1 MRRRL
6 CPKEALFTPSFIA
19 VCSANLLFF
28 IASFMM
34 VPVLP
39 IYLLDGLHAS
49 KSVVGIILSAYMIG
63 ALVMRPLSGFL
74 ADQFP
79 RKILFLVCGILFAA
93 QFEGYLLF
101 NALALVGI
109 VRALHG
115 MSFGAL
121 STSAATLAV
130 DVIPIAKLG
139 TGIGLYGMMGSLA
152 MALGPMIGML
162 VLEAGSYDAVF
173 ITAMGCA
180 AGGILLGLLVKKQRV
195 TASRG
200 EKISLDRF
208 FLKKGTY
215 AFIGLVLMAFVYG
228 LLVNYL
234 SVFARE
240 RHVMAN
246 PGYFFL
252 LMSLGLIL
260 SRLFAGG
267 IIDKGYIGR
276 LILGG
281 KGNHPAGLPALPLRA
296 HGNRVLRLSRGL
308 RARLRDDVALLPDP
322 VHQPCRTHPAR
333 HGQRHLP
340 HRVGRGHRRGRAP
353 RRAHRG
359 NIQLRR
365 RVHPRPDHAVLLRRA
380 VYEGHR
386 PAIREKQAA
395 LRIPSSAR
403 PP

>member
-63 ALVMRPLSGFL
+63 ALVMRPISGFL

-79 RKILFLVCGILFAA
+79 RKMLFLVCGILFAA

-180 AGGILLGLLVKKQRV
+180 AGG
-195 TASRG
+195 
-200 EKISLDRF
+200 
-208 FLKKGTY
+208 
-215 AFIGLVLMAFVYG
+215 M
-228 LLVNYL
+228 
-234 SVFARE
+234 
-240 RHVMAN
+240 
-246 PGYFFL
+246 
-252 LMSLGLIL
+252 
-260 SRLFAGG
+260 
-267 IIDKGYIGR
+267 IDKGYIGR

-281 KGNHPAGLPALPLRA
+281 KGTILLASLLFLFVPTETVFFGSAVAFGLGFGMMSPSYQTLFINLAEP
-296 HGNRVLRLSRGL
+296 
-308 RARLRDDVALLPDP
+308 
-322 VHQPCRTHPAR
+322 T
-333 HGQRHLP
+333 
-340 HRVGRGHRRGRAP
+340 RRGTAN
-353 RRAHRG
+353 ATYLIAWDVG
-359 NIQLRR
+359 IGA
-365 RVHPRPDHAVLLRRA
+365 AVLLGGLIAEISSFDDAFILGLIMLFFSA
-380 VYEGHR
+380 VLYMKVIGPQYE
-386 PAIREKQAA
+386 KNK
-395 LRIPSSAR
+395 LR
-403 PP
+403 

>member
-121 STSAATLAV
+121 STSAATLGV

-180 AGGILLGLLVKKQRV
+180 AGGIAGLITGLIHVKCRVRDLQRV

-267 IIDKGYIGR
+267 MIDKGYIGR

-281 KGNHPAGLPALPLRA
+281 KGTILLASLLFLFVPTETVFFGSAVAFGLGFGMMSPSYQTLFINLAEP
-296 HGNRVLRLSRGL
+296 
-308 RARLRDDVALLPDP
+308 
-322 VHQPCRTHPAR
+322 T
-333 HGQRHLP
+333 
-340 HRVGRGHRRGRAP
+340 RRGTAN
-353 RRAHRG
+353 ATYLIAWDVG
-359 NIQLRR
+359 IGA
-365 RVHPRPDHAVLLRRA
+365 AVLLGGLIAEISSFDDAFILGLIMLFFSA
-380 VYEGHR
+380 VLYMKVIGPQYEKNR
-386 PAIREKQAA
+386 
-395 LRIPSSAR
+395 LR
-403 PP
+403 

>member
-101 NALALVGI
+101 NALALV
-109 VRALHG
+109 
-115 MSFGAL
+115 
-121 STSAATLAV
+121 
-130 DVIPIAKLG
+130 
-139 TGIGLYGMMGSLA
+139 GIGLYGMMGSLA

-267 IIDKGYIGR
+267 MIDKGYIGR

-281 KGNHPAGLPALPLRA
+281 KGTILLASLLFLFVPTETVFFGSAVAFGLGFGMMSPSYQTLFINLAEP
-296 HGNRVLRLSRGL
+296 
-308 RARLRDDVALLPDP
+308 
-322 VHQPCRTHPAR
+322 T
-333 HGQRHLP
+333 
-340 HRVGRGHRRGRAP
+340 RRGTAN
-353 RRAHRG
+353 ATYLIAWDVG
-359 NIQLRR
+359 IGA
-365 RVHPRPDHAVLLRRA
+365 AVLLGGLIAEISSFDDAFILGLIMLFFSA
-380 VYEGHR
+380 VLYMKVIGPQYEKNR
-386 PAIREKQAA
+386 
-395 LRIPSSAR
+395 LR
-403 PP
+403 

>member
-6 CPKEALFTPSFIA
+6 CPKVALFTPSFIA
-19 VCSANLLFF
+19 GCSANLLFF

-49 KSVVGIILSAYMIG
+49 KSVVGIILSAYMLG

-79 RKILFLVCGILFAA
+79 RMILFLVCGILSAA
-93 QFEGYLLF
+93 QFEGYLLS

-130 DVIPIAKLG
+130 DVIPFAKLG
-139 TGIGLYGMMGSLA
+139 SGIGLYGMMGSLA

-200 EKISLDRF
+200 EKLSLDRF
-208 FLKKGTY
+208 FQQNGTY
-215 AFIGLVLMAFVYG
+215 AIGLVLMAFVYG

-267 IIDKGYIGR
+267 MIDKGYIGR

-281 KGNHPAGLPALPLRA
+281 KGTILLASLLFLFVPTETEFIGSAVAFGHRFGMRSPSYQTLFINLAEPTRRGTAIATYLIACDVGIGAAVLLGGLIAEISSFDDAFILGQIMLFFSA
-296 HGNRVLRLSRGL
+296 VLYMKVIGPQNEN
-308 RARLRDDVALLPDP
+308 ARLR
-322 VHQPCRTHPAR
+322 
-333 HGQRHLP
+333 
-340 HRVGRGHRRGRAP
+340 
-353 RRAHRG
+353 
-359 NIQLRR
+359 
-365 RVHPRPDHAVLLRRA
+365 
-380 VYEGHR
+380 
-386 PAIREKQAA
+386 
-395 LRIPSSAR
+395 
-403 PP
+403 

>member
-6 CPKEALFTPSFIA
+6 CPKEALLTPIFIA
-19 VCSANLLFF
+19 FCSANLLFF

-63 ALVMRPLSGFL
+63 ALAMRPLSGFL

-267 IIDKGYIGR
+267 MIDKGYIGR

-281 KGNHPAGLPALPLRA
+281 KGTILLASLLFLFVPTETVFFGSAVAFGLGFGMMSPSYQTLFINLAEP
-296 HGNRVLRLSRGL
+296 
-308 RARLRDDVALLPDP
+308 
-322 VHQPCRTHPAR
+322 T
-333 HGQRHLP
+333 
-340 HRVGRGHRRGRAP
+340 RRGTAN
-353 RRAHRG
+353 ATYLIAWDVG
-359 NIQLRR
+359 IGA
-365 RVHPRPDHAVLLRRA
+365 AVLLGGLIAEISSFDDAFILGLIMLFFSA
-380 VYEGHR
+380 VLYMKVIGPQYEKNR
-386 PAIREKQAA
+386 
-395 LRIPSSAR
+395 LR
-403 PP
+403 

>member
-208 FLKKGTY
+208 FLKKRHLCLHRAG
-215 AFIGLVLMAFVYG
+215 AHGLRVRAARQLPVRLRPGAPRHGEPRLLLPAHVPRAHPQPPFRGRHDRQG
-228 LLVNYL
+228 LH
-234 SVFARE
+234 RPPHP
-240 RHVMAN
+240 RRQGH
-246 PGYFFL
+246 
-252 LMSLGLIL
+252 
-260 SRLFAGG
+260 
-267 IIDKGYIGR
+267 
-276 LILGG
+276 
-281 KGNHPAGLPALPLRA
+281 HPAGLPCSSSSCPRK
-296 HGNRVLRLSRGL
+296 
-308 RARLRDDVALLPDP
+308 
-322 VHQPCRTHPAR
+322 PC
-333 HGQRHLP
+333 
-340 HRVGRGHRRGRAP
+340 
-353 RRAHRG
+353 
-359 NIQLRR
+359 
-365 RVHPRPDHAVLLRRA
+365 
-380 VYEGHR
+380 
-386 PAIREKQAA
+386 
-395 LRIPSSAR
+395 SSAQ
-403 PP
+403 PWPSGSASG

>member
-1 MRRRL
+1 
-6 CPKEALFTPSFIA
+6 
-19 VCSANLLFF
+19 
-28 IASFMM
+28 
-34 VPVLP
+34 
-39 IYLLDGLHAS
+39 
-49 KSVVGIILSAYMIG
+49 
-63 ALVMRPLSGFL
+63 
-74 ADQFP
+74 
-79 RKILFLVCGILFAA
+79 
-93 QFEGYLLF
+93 
-101 NALALVGI
+101 
-109 VRALHG
+109 
-115 MSFGAL
+115 
-121 STSAATLAV
+121 
-130 DVIPIAKLG
+130 
-139 TGIGLYGMMGSLA
+139 MGSLA

-195 TASRG
+195 TVSRG

-267 IIDKGYIGR
+267 MIDKGYIGR

-281 KGNHPAGLPALPLRA
+281 KGTILLASLLFLFVPTETVFFGSAVAFGLGFGMMSPSYQTLFINLAEP
-296 HGNRVLRLSRGL
+296 
-308 RARLRDDVALLPDP
+308 
-322 VHQPCRTHPAR
+322 T
-333 HGQRHLP
+333 
-340 HRVGRGHRRGRAP
+340 RRGTAN
-353 RRAHRG
+353 ATYLIAWDVG
-359 NIQLRR
+359 IGA
-365 RVHPRPDHAVLLRRA
+365 AVLLGGLIAEISSFDDAFILGLIMLFFSA
-380 VYEGHR
+380 VLYMKVIGPQYE
-386 PAIREKQAA
+386 KNK
-395 LRIPSSAR
+395 LR
-403 PP
+403 